1 MKTGLE
7 KHILVLTH
15 GDFGESLLKSAQLS
29 IGEVSEVTS
38 VSLTPEDSGDTFYE
52 KIEQEISNV
61 SREIIC
67 LVDMFGGSPCTTAL
81 RLSKNRSITIIC
93 GLNLPM
99 FIELYNQLSMGE
111 TIENESLIK
120 IARDNIFDVAKKVFQ

>member
-1 MKTGLE
+1 ME

-15 GDFGESLLKSAQLS
+15 GDFGESLLRSAQMI
-29 IGEVSEVTS
+29 IGEVTEVTS

-52 KIEQEISNV
+52 KIEQAIAGISK
-61 SREIIC
+61 EIIC

-99 FIELYNQLSMGE
+99 FIELYNQLSMDE
-111 TIENESLIK
+111 EMDNESLIK
-120 IARDNIFDVAKKVFQ
+120 ITRENIFDVTKKVFQ